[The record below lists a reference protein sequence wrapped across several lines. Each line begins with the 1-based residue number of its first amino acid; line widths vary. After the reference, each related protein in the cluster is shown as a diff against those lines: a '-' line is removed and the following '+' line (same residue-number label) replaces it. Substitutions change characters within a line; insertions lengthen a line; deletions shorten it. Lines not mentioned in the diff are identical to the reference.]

1 MSKHI
6 RRSHNISLLLYHF
19 VCPAKYRKKIFTEA
33 VEQSLKQVC
42 VQIEITYEIRFVEIG
57 ADEDHVHF
65 LVQSV
70 PMQSPKRIIQT
81 IKSLTARELLERHP
95 EITKILWGGKFWTSG
110 YYVNTVGRYGNEES
124 VREYVQHQGKDYK
137 QIQRQDLL
145 EQFPLFSI

>member
-19 VCPAKYRKKIFTEA
+19 VCPAKYRKKIFTEP
-33 VEQSLKQVC
+33 VEQSLKEVC
-42 VQIEITYEIRFVEIG
+42 EEIEKRYEMIFVEIG

-70 PMQSPKRIIQT
+70 PMQSPKRIIQI
-81 IKSLTARELLERHP
+81 IKSLTARELRERHP

-110 YYVNTVGRYGNEES
+110 YYVNTVGKHGNEES
-124 VREYVQHQGKDYK
+124 IKRYVQNQGMDYK
-137 QIQRQDLL
+137 QLHRREPEAQLS
-145 EQFPLFSI
+145 LFNS

>member
-6 RRSHNISLLLYHF
+6 RKQHNVSLLLYHF
-19 VCPAKYRKKIFTEA
+19 VCPAKYRKKIFTES
-33 VEQSLKQVC
+33 VEQSLKEVC
-42 VQIEITYEIRFVEIG
+42 SRIEVTYEIRFVEIG

-70 PMQSPKRIIQT
+70 PMQSPKRIIQV
-81 IKSLTARELLERHP
+81 IKSLTARELLELHP

-124 VREYVQHQGKDYK
+124 VRKYVQNQGRDYK
-137 QIQRQDLL
+137 LLQRQDLL
-145 EQFPLFSI
+145 EQFPLFSV

>member
-6 RRSHNISLLLYHF
+6 RKQHNVSLLLYHF
-19 VCPAKYRKKIFTEA
+19 VCPAKYRKKIFTEL
-33 VEQSLKQVC
+33 VEQSLKEIC
-42 VQIEITYEIRFVEIG
+42 AQIEVTYEIRFVEIG

-70 PMQSPKRIIQT
+70 PMQSPKRIIQV
-81 IKSLTARELLERHP
+81 IKSLTARALLERHP

-124 VREYVQHQGKDYK
+124 VRQYVQNQGRDYK
-137 QIQRQDLL
+137 QLQRQDLL
-145 EQFPLFSI
+145 DQFPLFSI